1 MDKQQQRVSQKGDKE
16 YIGNTNMANDSKDT
30 PDVLSPIGNKKV
42 KAKKDAFA
50 KFVMENKHK
59 EFIVCSHDN
68 PDPDSL
74 ASAYGMYRIL
84 SFLGVS
90 SIQCFYCG
98 EISHP
103 QNRAMRTV
111 LKIPINPW
119 SKAIETKFINE
130 EEKPV
135 FVFVDCSSCNQKNM
149 SIPFD
154 PDVVVDHHKTLP
166 PKGPVLVHDEVG
178 ACSTLIVDLMLS
190 LSIESEGTVTKC
202 FDADADDIK
211 EVATALAVG
220 IKTDTLDF
228 LTETTTD
235 EDFKAYKL
243 LSRHFSDDKF
253 HRIVNYELPPYVFD
267 AERLAWEH
275 KTYSPPNLIAGLGY
289 LDDSRS
295 DCIPYLADKFMRLQ
309 GIQTVVVYGI
319 VGNTIRGSVRTAS
332 ATLDAE
338 SLLDELFGMGNG
350 GAKHGIGGAK
360 AEIPNVFDLAT
371 MDENERDQLWGLIKT
386 NVERKFAK
394 VTEK

>member
-1 MDKQQQRVSQKGDKE
+1 MDKRQPTGRSE
-16 YIGNTNMANDSKDT
+16 SNTEHLGNSTMATETDT
-30 PDVLSPIGNKKV
+30 TITLSPIGNKKV
-42 KAKKDAFA
+42 KAKKDGFV
-50 KFVMENKHK
+50 KFVTENRHR
-59 EFIVCSHDN
+59 EFAICAHDN
-68 PDPDSL
+68 PDPDAL

-84 SFLGVS
+84 SFLGVTA
-90 SIQCFYCG
+90 IQCYYCG

-119 SKAIETKFINE
+119 NKTLEAKLINE
-130 EEKPV
+130 DDKPV
-135 FVFVDCSSCNQKNM
+135 FIFVDCASTAQKNM
-149 SIPFD
+149 SIPFE
-154 PDVVVDHHKTLP
+154 PDIIVDHHKTVP
-166 PKGPVLVHDEVG
+166 SKGVLSIHEEVG

-190 LSIESEGTVTKC
+190 LSIEHDGSVVQC
-202 FDADADDIK
+202 FDVDVDDMK
-211 EVATALAVG
+211 EIATALAVG

-235 EDFKAYKL
+235 DDFKAYKL

-253 HRIVNYELPPYVFD
+253 QRIVNYELPPYVFD
-267 AERLAWEH
+267 AERSAWEN
-275 KTYSPPNLIAGLGY
+275 KTYAPPNLIAGLGY
-289 LDDSRS
+289 IDDSRS

-319 VGNTIRGSVRTAS
+319 VGNSIRGSVRTAS

-338 SLLDELFGMGNG
+338 NLLDELFGEGNG

-360 AEIPNVFDLAT
+360 AEIPNVFDLSA
-371 MDENERDQLWGLIKT
+371 MDDDERARFWELIKT